1 MWEGGGHSHGIF
13 GHSHGPST
21 RSWREFCW
29 EWRRSL
35 FRLAL
40 RLSALT
46 IIIVL
51 IRMYPEGYKS
61 AANEASNAVW
71 LAGSQVGSAFAALG
85 LATAFCSIS
94 PTGYFPA
101 IALGVSFPPYISI
114 PVTYASVQLGALF
127 NALLVRWAC
136 LGWLPSGLRETYEA
150 RGAELL
156 GTGSLGPAL
165 DARPIFMVAI
175 LRLPFLANG
184 ALNYILSLRSQ
195 LPLGKMLFGNALGF
209 IPGSVLF
216 PLAGAQLRSLGSMIA
231 GGLGEGSERDR
242 VLGTTFGVMGA
253 VGVAVLI
260 TVYWTTRIIG
270 RLKEEREKVE
280 AGAAGNVSGRME
292 EGHLKAERKK
302 ILSLRGVEL
311 TNVREAKI
319 GESYSAVHH
328 PPTST
333 RTLNEASTAPVR
345 GTNKENQ

>member
-1 MWEGGGHSHGIF
+1 
-13 GHSHGPST
+13 
-21 RSWREFCW
+21 
-29 EWRRSL
+29 
-35 FRLAL
+35 
-40 RLSALT
+40 
-46 IIIVL
+46 
-51 IRMYPEGYKS
+51 
-61 AANEASNAVW
+61 
-71 LAGSQVGSAFAALG
+71 
-85 LATAFCSIS
+85 
-94 PTGYFPA
+94 
-101 IALGVSFPPYISI
+101 
-114 PVTYASVQLGALF
+114 
-127 NALLVRWAC
+127 
-136 LGWLPSGLRETYEA
+136 
-150 RGAELL
+150 
-156 GTGSLGPAL
+156 
-165 DARPIFMVAI
+165 
-175 LRLPFLANG
+175 
-184 ALNYILSLRSQ
+184 
-195 LPLGKMLFGNALGF
+195 MLFGNALGF

-333 RTLNEASTAPVR
+333 RTLNQASTAPVR